1 MTDKQL
7 TEGKKFI
14 STLCMAVEKR
24 LDRSLSS
31 PRDFDFLSEEL
42 SKVSKRVSGSTLK
55 RIWGYNKDV
64 SSTYKP
70 YKYTLLSLVKFLGY
84 NSIED
89 FVNCYDSRDIQ
100 SAEFIGETITTDEI
114 IPGSVIELTWL
125 PDRICN
131 LICVENGVFKVVH
144 SEHGRLYPGD
154 VVKFKSLTQNAP
166 LYFYEVSRPGS
177 NETFIYTAGQRTGIR
192 YRIRGMVSS
201 QEDTIIS

>member
-7 TEGKKFI
+7 TEDKDFI

-24 LDRSLSS
+24 LGRSLSS
-31 PRDFDFLSEEL
+31 PRDFDYLSEEL

>member
-1 MTDKQL
+1 MIDNQF
-7 TEGKKFI
+7 TEYKECI
-14 STLCMAVEKR
+14 AILCNAVEKR
-24 LDRSLSS
+24 LGRSLSS
-31 PRDFDFLSEEL
+31 HRDFDYLSEEL
-42 SKVSKRVSGSTLK
+42 SKAGKRVSGSTLK

-64 SSTYKP
+64 SSSYKP
-70 YKYTLLSLVKFLGY
+70 YQYTILSLVNFLGY
-84 NSIED
+84 NSLED

-114 IPGSVIELTWL
+114 VPGSVIELSWL
-125 PDRICN
+125 PDRVCN
-131 LICVENGVFKVVH
+131 LICLSQGVFKVVH

-192 YRIRGMVSS
+192 YHIRGMVSS
-201 QEDTIIS
+201 CEDMIIT